1 MIDVK
6 EYNKSDQISENKEGK
21 LNTDI
26 EVLLLQKLSSQKKE
40 TILRNIL
47 MK

>member
-6 EYNKSDQISENKEGK
+6 KYNKSDQISKNKEGTF
-21 LNTDI
+21 NTDI
-26 EVLLLQKLSSQKKE
+26 EVLIVQKMSSQKTE